1 MPTTV
6 CLLPSMISLFIGG
19 AAPVDGSGLLKSIIP
34 SKLMAVSELM
44 ISWSLS
50 QGFSGASDMMEAEWV
65 LVFQERLTGKTVGSY
80 ISPISSVCGVF

>member
-19 AAPVDGSGLLKSIIP
+19 AAPVDGSGLLKSIIS

-44 ISWSLS
+44 VLWSLS
-50 QGFSGASDMMEAEWV
+50 QGFGGASDMMEAEWV
-65 LVFQERLTGKTVGSY
+65 LVFQERLTGKD
-80 ISPISSVCGVF
+80 CG